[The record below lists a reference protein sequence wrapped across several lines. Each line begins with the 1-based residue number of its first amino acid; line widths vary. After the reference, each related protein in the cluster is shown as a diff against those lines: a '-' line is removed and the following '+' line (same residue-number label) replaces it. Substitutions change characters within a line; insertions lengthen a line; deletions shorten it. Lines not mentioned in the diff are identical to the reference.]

1 MLRKIIVSIL
11 SLCCLLAITFAL
23 LPYHT
28 ASALFH
34 NTSFNFQAVISE
46 NKWLTFRYFII
57 AYAVGIMG
65 ILFYLNKHLTLDLK
79 EPLVKSCAELSTF
92 SNRIKNDKS
101 TMIAMLI
108 ILIGIVLRTLYVNAP
123 IRYDEAFTFFE
134 FGSSPPPYAWIN
146 YSYPNNH
153 ILHSILIWCST
164 FIFGESLIA
173 IRLPAF
179 IGGILILFLSYLLLR
194 KLNASNGSLIAAL
207 AMICFSHWLIIY
219 TANARGYSLQIS
231 CLLWSIIS
239 LKNNQPKQTILA
251 SFLGFTLSPSY
262 ILPYSFFLGFLL
274 AERKNITDALK
285 NICTTVLLVVLFY
298 LPAIGYIGLENIL
311 HNPNIEKYGETNRF
325 WSILMN
331 VKQVFQSVFTF
342 DKKGYLSIS
351 CAVLLLTLG
360 FMQQYSR
367 KVIAISLTIL
377 ITVMIILN
385 KSIPSRAFLF
395 LIPALVI
402 IGFSNLKKLDLKT
415 GAITGLVIFGA
426 WILFKKNWF
435 DYERPLM
442 ELPQLT
448 RKITTEYPDQ
458 PIVSKIPLDYPIR
471 YYLNNNLNLW
481 NVKNENGFIVIICP
495 YYQQSIEQTFPT
507 VVRDYNYEPVA
518 NKNGFK
524 VYRCHPKTTS
534 TSTP

>member
-1 MLRKIIVSIL
+1 MLRQLIVSIL
-11 SLCCLLAITFAL
+11 LLCCLLAITFAL

-28 ASALFH
+28 VNELFH
-34 NTSFNFQAVISE
+34 NTSFNFKAVISE

-57 AYAVGIMG
+57 ADAVGVMG
-65 ILFYLNKHLTLDLK
+65 VLFYLNKHHTVDLK
-79 EPLVKSCAELSTF
+79 EWLVKWRAELSTF
-92 SNRIKNDKS
+92 SDRIKNDKS

-108 ILIGIVLRTLYVNAP
+108 ILIGIVLRTLYINAP

-134 FGSSPPPYAWIN
+134 FGSSPPPYSWVN

-153 ILHSILIWCST
+153 ILHSILIWVST
-164 FIFGESLIA
+164 HIFGNSLIA
-173 IRLPAF
+173 IRLPAIF
-179 IGGILILFLSYLLLR
+179 GGILILFLSCQLLR
-194 KLNASNGSLIAAL
+194 KLNASNGSLIIAL
-207 AMICFSHWLIIY
+207 AMICFSHWLMIY
-219 TANARGYSLQIS
+219 TANARGYSLQIC

-251 SFLGFTLSPSY
+251 SVLGFALSPSY

-274 AERKNITDALK
+274 AERKNTIEALK
-285 NICTTVLLVVLFY
+285 NILTTILLVILFY

-311 HNPNIEKYGETNRF
+311 QNPNIEKYGETNRF
-325 WSILMN
+325 WSIGINL
-331 VKQVFQSVFTF
+331 KQVLQSVFTF
-342 DKKGYLSIS
+342 DKAGYLSIS
-351 CAVLLLTLG
+351 LAILLLALV
-360 FMQQYSR
+360 FRQKYSR
-367 KVIAISLTIL
+367 KVIALSLTIL

-395 LIPALVI
+395 LIPMLII
-402 IGFSNLKKLDLKT
+402 IGFSNLKKVDFRI
-415 GAITGLVIFGA
+415 GAIASMSVFGG
-426 WILFKKNWF
+426 WIIFKKNWF

-442 ELPQLT
+442 DLPQLT
-448 RKITTEYPDQ
+448 HKIATEYSDH

-507 VVRDYNYEPVA
+507 VVLDYNYELVA

-524 VYRCHPKTTS
+524 VYRCYPKTTS